1 MRPMPLYETNR
12 VLHYAPEQLFDLAA
26 DVERYPEFLP
36 WWVAARV
43 SRRGAESYET
53 DQIIGFGPIR
63 QRFTSRTVLHR
74 PTRIEV
80 ISTDRPFEQFLLR
93 WTFERLPEGGCEV
106 ALTVHMTLRSRLLQ
120 GLLDQTLARGVARIM
135 TSFEARAHQ
144 LYGPLPAPPI

>member
-1 MRPMPLYETNR
+1 
-12 VLHYAPEQLFDLAA
+12 
-26 DVERYPEFLP
+26 VERYPEYLP

-43 SRRGAESYET
+43 QRRGAEGYET
-53 DQIIGFGPIR
+53 DQIVGFGPIR

-74 PTRIEV
+74 PTMIEV

-106 ALTVHMTLRSRLLQ
+106 ALTVDMTLRSRLLQ

-135 TSFEARAHQ
+135 TSFEARARQ
-144 LYGPLPAPPI
+144 LYGPPPALSTGDKTAAN